1 MEQFDETKAVKSIN
15 DALVGAGRQPY
26 HEDEI
31 LNVIDM
37 IWDYYEE
44 NGLLDIDDDFDDEDE
59 DIAADLCDYI
69 ARMLRKD
76 KAAEIAF
83 EDIPTIVDAELAYED
98 SLIDDDF

>member
-1 MEQFDETKAVKSIN
+1 MEQFDENKAVKSIN
-15 DALVGAGRQPY
+15 KALVDAGRQPY
-26 HEDEI
+26 NEDEI

-59 DIAADLCDYI
+59 DIAADLCDYV

-76 KAAEIAF
+76 KGASIVA
-83 EDIPTIVDAELAYED
+83 EDIPIIVDTELAYED
-98 SLIDDDF
+98 SLIDDIF